1 MVMPMRPMH
10 MAVGDLFFRGG
21 AHVQYVCAKAQ
32 SLAGQGMVGVENDFV
47 ALDFDDGKS
56 ACLAIGVAAFQLA
69 TDFDA
74 GRELG
79 FGDGLQQ
86 RLIALAEGVVHRQV
100 QGHAVARFLALQG
113 IFHCGEDT
121 AVAAVQ
127 VSDGV
132 FALLQDFSL
141 GSGDFVMQGDGAVLA
156 DFHGVKSIL
165 KG

>member
-32 SLAGQGMVGVENDFV
+32 SLAGQGMVGVEDDFV

-74 GRELG
+74 GGELG
-79 FGDGLQQ
+79 FGDGLQK
-86 RLIALAEGVVHRQV
+86 RLIALAKSVRHRQI
-100 QGHAVARFLALQG
+100 QGKAVTRLLTEQRF
-113 IFHCGEDT
+113 FHFGEDI

-127 VSDGV
+127 VGDRL
-132 FALLQDFSL
+132 FALLKDFAL
-141 GSGDFVMQGDGAVLA
+141 RGGDLVMQGDGAVLA